1 MGIPEVQF
9 AHKHG
14 LDMLSPRSY
23 STTNK
28 DEGDVE
34 DVLKE
39 RIQEEIDNEL
49 QAALKKIQKTRNE
62 LAEIKI

>member
-9 AHKHG
+9 AHKQG

-49 QAALKKIQKTRNE
+49 KAALKKIQKTRNE